1 MAKATQTISEI
12 VESHKP
18 KNFKYYFQFHAD
30 DALIE
35 LEKSG
40 FDMASLD
47 TIQNHDLVEAAKN
60 ANFKYYDREIV
71 AHAKEPTIL
80 ENGVIM
86 TKKMATKTDKKL
98 NQVGVGF
105 FTFQNVS
112 YVAVRLCYDRF
123 DIYEIFI
130 LT

>member
-47 TIQNHDLVEAAKN
+47 VVYYHNSSKKKYPLEIDNRFSTQWEKLCNTLQEASQLLPK
-60 ANFKYYDREIV
+60 
-71 AHAKEPTIL
+71 
-80 ENGVIM
+80 
-86 TKKMATKTDKKL
+86 
-98 NQVGVGF
+98 
-105 FTFQNVS
+105 
-112 YVAVRLCYDRF
+112 
-123 DIYEIFI
+123 
-130 LT
+130 